1 MTTVDSVT
9 GPLRAGRHGLI
20 PLIGKEARRLAR
32 HPVLWLAPAPVV
44 LITALESPSAGRG
57 PAYWSG
63 TIFVAV
69 TFFGPLI
76 VLFAANLVASG
87 ARRGHAE
94 EMLSVTPTTEARRT
108 WATCLGIALPLAAT
122 GGLAAVAMA
131 LIQAG
136 NDIPPDHLRPAGE
149 LAQLPFV
156 LAGAGLLGVL
166 AARWLPFTGGALMT
180 FIAATLGGIIAFRRF
195 DTGVWWM
202 WWTTDTAPDTALSNV
217 PLGPGNHWLH
227 AVYLAGLCTC
237 AAVAAAY
244 RDRSQRSRLALVGGP
259 VLAATLVVGWLQ
271 LP

>member
-1 MTTVDSVT
+1 MTSVDTVI
-9 GPLRAGRHGLI
+9 GPRTAGSRRLL

-32 HPVLWLAPAPVV
+32 HPVLWLAPALVI
-44 LITALESPSAGRG
+44 LTTALETPSSGRSA
-57 PAYWSG
+57 AYWSG

-94 EMLSVTPTTEARRT
+94 ETLSVTPMTDTRRT

-122 GGLAAVAMA
+122 GGVAATAMA
-131 LIQAG
+131 LIQAV
-136 NDIPPDHLRPAGE
+136 NDIPPDQLRPAGE

-156 LAGAGLLGVL
+156 LGGAGLLGFL
-166 AARWLPFTGGALMT
+166 AARWLPFTGGVLMT
-180 FIAATLGGIIAFRRF
+180 FIAATLGGIIVFRRF

-202 WWTTDTAPDTALSNV
+202 WWTTDTTPDTAFNDL
-217 PLGPGNHWLH
+217 PPGPGSPWLH
-227 AVYLAGLCTC
+227 AAYLAGLCTC
-237 AAVAAAY
+237 AAVAATY
-244 RDRSQRSRLALVGGP
+244 RDRSQWRRLALVGGP
-259 VLAATLVVGWLQ
+259 VLAATLTLGWLQ